1 MQKTTVL
8 LLAGITAIAASA
20 KTTSYTLTSPDGKV
34 STEITAGK
42 TITFTAAYDGNAL
55 LEPSTVGIVLENGK
69 TVGTDTKVSSAKRKS
84 YNGMIASPFYRS
96 DSIADCYNQLTL
108 GLGKDW
114 DIQFRAYNDGI
125 AYRFVSKS
133 KKAFIINNEIAEFNF
148 SDGAIGTVPFVNTTK
163 TQSFETQ
170 FFNSFENQYTTA
182 PLPRLDGKRLAFLP
196 AVVEPAGGNR
206 KVLLAESALLDY
218 PGMFV
223 NASGNT
229 LKAVFANYPKTL
241 QQGGHNNLQELVPE
255 RENFIAKISAPRA
268 LPWRIAVVAPDDRT
282 LAATELAYLLGEP
295 SRVDDTSWIK
305 PGKVAWEWWNA
316 LNLYGVDFKTGVNND
331 TYKAYIDFA
340 GKNGIEYVILDEGWA
355 VNKKADL
362 FQVVPEID
370 LPELVRYGKERNVGL
385 ILWAGYYAFNR
396 DIERVCKHYS
406 EMGIKGFKIDFMDR
420 DDQLMSQFYDK
431 AAATAAKYHLVIDFH
446 GAYKPAGINRTYPNV
461 LNVEGVFGLEN
472 MKWSDPSVDQV
483 TYDCQIPF
491 IRQAAGPMDYT
502 QGAMRNASKG
512 NYRPVNSEPMSQ
524 GTRCRQL
531 ALYMVL
537 DSPLDMLCDSP
548 SNYNNEKECLEF
560 IAGVPTTWDETRII
574 DGKMGEYIITARRKG
589 STWYIGGITD
599 WTPRDI
605 EVDLSF
611 LSAGRHA
618 AEIFADGANADRSGR
633 DFKLTTATVESG
645 SKLKLHL
652 APGGGFAVRIK

>member
-512 NYRPVNSEPMSQ
+512 NYRPVNSEHMSQ